1 MILIS
6 STFAYATSD
15 AVKDVSGG
23 EPTYTRKLSYFGR
36 LNYDYAGKYMAQFS
50 LRADA
55 ADLSVLPKNKRWGY
69 FPASFFGLGSFGGK
83 FYERN

>member
-1 MILIS
+1 MQNDPNFFY
-6 STFAYATSD
+6 FAYATSD

-55 ADLSVLPKNKRWGY
+55 ADLSGCQRTNVGAISRQFLWVG
-69 FPASFFGLGSFGGK
+69 FFRRKIL
-83 FYERN
+83 